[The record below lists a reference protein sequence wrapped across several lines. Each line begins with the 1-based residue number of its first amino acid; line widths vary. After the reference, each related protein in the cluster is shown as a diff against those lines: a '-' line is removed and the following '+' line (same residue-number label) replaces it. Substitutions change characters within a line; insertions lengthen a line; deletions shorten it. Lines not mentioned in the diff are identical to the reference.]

1 MSDFV
6 FTVILCFLLFGAFCL
21 VCAVRLSSQ
30 ISRQEERHE
39 RKKHID
45 SKRKM

>member
-6 FTVILCFLLFGAFCL
+6 FTVILCAVLFGTFVC
-21 VCAVRLSSQ
+21 VCAVRLSAQ
-30 ISRQEERHE
+30 ISREEEQQE

-45 SKRKM
+45 RKGHK

>member
-6 FTVILCFLLFGAFCL
+6 FTVILCAALFGAFLC
-21 VCAVRLSSQ
+21 VCALRLSAQ
-30 ISRQEERHE
+30 ISREEEQQE

-45 SKRKM
+45 RKCRK